1 MLFGICTVLKC
12 NQKCVQ
18 YVVYLHSALINK
30 RETRFGTFRYI
41 FIFLSKKGRSALCNF
56 AKWFILSKE
65 RKFELRKILNCNS
78 EAPNASLIPSRFMI
92 FFVAWW
98 APDRLCLTKGD
109 GWWCICLKDYCHF
122 PSFSSL
128 LLMSNWLEPNLKR
141 RQTYGMTRYNVL
153 KRDLRSLIPIF

>member
-30 RETRFGTFRYI
+30 RETRFVTFRYI
-41 FIFLSKKGRSALCNF
+41 FIFLSIMGPECTVRS
-56 AKWFILSKE
+56 KQ
-65 RKFELRKILNCNS
+65 RKFKIQKVLNCNS

-153 KRDLRSLIPIF
+153 KRDLRSLILIF